1 MPHQPLPRGA
11 SIEVLSAPNIFFQP
25 LALPL
30 PLAGSILIVY
40 DLLRH
45 GAFDDT
51 RILPKN
57 ALMAW
62 KWSGRQ
68 GFFFCFATELVL
80 LSLHTACILSGNSAG
95 LCYPQGRGRSMVLAI
110 QWEYTLQSLSCSRLM
125 YAFSVCFTD
134 LCPLSQSF
142 LPRP

>member
-1 MPHQPLPRGA
+1 MPHQPLPRGT
-11 SIEVLSAPNIFFQP
+11 SIEVLSGPNIFSQP

-62 KWSGRQ
+62 KWFGRQ
-68 GFFFCFATELVL
+68 GFFLLCNAMGFAFSTYSMYSTRDFCWLVL
-80 LSLHTACILSGNSAG
+80 
-95 LCYPQGRGRSMVLAI
+95 
-110 QWEYTLQSLSCSRLM
+110 
-125 YAFSVCFTD
+125 FT
-134 LCPLSQSF
+134 
-142 LPRP
+142 RTGA

>member
-1 MPHQPLPRGA
+1 MPHQPLPRGT
-11 SIEVLSAPNIFFQP
+11 SIEVLSAPNIFSQP

-68 GFFFCFATELVL
+68 GFFSALQCNGVCFLYIQHVFYQGIL
-80 LSLHTACILSGNSAG
+80 LACAIHKDGGVAWI
-95 LCYPQGRGRSMVLAI
+95 LAI
-110 QWEYTLQSLSCSRLM
+110 QWEYTLQRVLVLSVD
-125 YAFSVCFTD
+125 VCF
-134 LCPLSQSF
+134 LYL
-142 LPRP
+142 L